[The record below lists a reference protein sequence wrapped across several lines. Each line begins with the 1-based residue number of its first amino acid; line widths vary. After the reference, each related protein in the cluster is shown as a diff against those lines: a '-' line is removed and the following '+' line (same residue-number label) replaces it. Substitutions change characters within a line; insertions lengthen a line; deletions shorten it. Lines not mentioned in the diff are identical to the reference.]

1 MRPLQV
7 RTEVPNG
14 SAAPAAA
21 RTFVRS
27 AADRL
32 PGPLLDDAC
41 LLVSEMVTNSYKH
54 AGNPEGFPIEVVL
67 DLSEERLRL
76 EVIDHS
82 IFDPTPESTGELRDV
97 KWGLSLVDKIADKWG
112 RISKGGVWAEF
123 RTLPG

>member
-27 AADRL
+27 VGDRL

-54 AGNPEGFPIEVVL
+54 AGNPDGFPIEVVL

-97 KWGLSLVDKIADKWG
+97 KWGLSLVDKIADEWG

-123 RTLPG
+123 RNLPD